1 MKDAF
6 WIPTIQRW
14 EREGLSLGTDL
25 SEATGEARG
34 TQGQSLKAKKV
45 WGAYDRLYEHF
56 GFDLTY
62 LYIDSSMRFPEKLIE
77 ETDEH
82 VIWEDKLGYTN
93 KTYKTGPSVS
103 TVGGYLDHKVKTR
116 EDWEIHR
123 HRLQMKPG
131 ESPRL
136 ILVSYAQRFAKP
148 VTWDDVDRRYT
159 ELQERELYTVYFCY
173 GPYEATWRHHGFE
186 ETLID
191 MAAEPGLLSEMFDA
205 HVAFVIEILE
215 DVISRGL
222 VPDGL
227 FISEDIAYRRGP
239 YFSPK
244 TYRELLFPYHRKL
257 GDFLRGKGIDFF
269 MHSDGDMRLLIP
281 HLIDAGFNVL
291 QPLEV
296 QCGMDVV
303 ELKQEYGD
311 DLTFMG
317 NISVLAMAGSRA
329 EIEEEIKRKIPV
341 AMKDGGYIFHS
352 DHSVPP
358 DVSWDNYQYVIEL
371 VHRYGTY

>member
-1 MKDAF
+1 
-6 WIPTIQRW
+6 
-14 EREGLSLGTDL
+14 
-25 SEATGEARG
+25 
-34 TQGQSLKAKKV
+34 
-45 WGAYDRLYEHF
+45 
-56 GFDLTY
+56 
-62 LYIDSSMRFPEKLIE
+62 
-77 ETDEH
+77 
-82 VIWEDKLGYTN
+82 
-93 KTYKTGPSVS
+93 
-103 TVGGYLDHKVKTR
+103 
-116 EDWEIHR
+116 
-123 HRLQMKPG
+123 MKPG

-136 ILVSYAQRFAKP
+136 ILVSYAQRFAEP
-148 VTWDDVDRRYT
+148 VTWDDVARRYA
-159 ELQERELYTVYFCY
+159 ELQERELYTVFFCY

-186 ETLID
+186 QTLMD
-191 MAAEPGLLSEMFDA
+191 MAAEPSLLSEMFDA
-205 HVAFVIEILE
+205 HITFVIEILE
-215 DVISRGL
+215 DIISRGL
-222 VPDGL
+222 APDGL

-303 ELKQEYGD
+303 ELKKEYGD

-317 NISVLAMAGSRA
+317 NISVLDMGGSRA
-329 EIEEEIKRKIPV
+329 EIEEEINRKIPV